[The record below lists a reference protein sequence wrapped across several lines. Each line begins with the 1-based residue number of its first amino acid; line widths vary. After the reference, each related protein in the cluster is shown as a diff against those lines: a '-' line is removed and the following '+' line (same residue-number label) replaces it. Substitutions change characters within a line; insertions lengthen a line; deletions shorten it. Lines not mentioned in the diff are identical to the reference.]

1 MIALIFFSFLA
12 GVVTVLSPCI
22 LPILPILLA
31 AQVGQGYYRPYGII
45 VGLISS
51 FTFFTLALTA
61 LVHATGVSPDFLRY
75 GAIGIT
81 IFFGLTLLFPWLGD
95 RFTALTSV
103 FSNLGTAIQERATLV
118 GTGFLSGFILGGAL
132 GLIWTP
138 CAGPILATITALVAT
153 SAVNINAIMITLVY
167 SFGAALPMFLIM
179 YGGNRIINSTQFLA
193 GYTELIRKVFGALM
207 ILGALA
213 IAFHFDVVLQQ
224 FAVRYFPMITIEDN
238 QTVQKELE
246 KLKMNNHKKTISLI
260 DGEQE
265 SAPALIGITDWI
277 NTPPLSLQQLK
288 GKVVLIDFWT
298 YSCIN
303 CVRTLPYIKQWYE
316 AYKDKGLVIIGVHTP
331 EFEFEKNSNNVKA
344 AVKRFEIKYP
354 VALDNNYQTWQN
366 YNNSYWP
373 AHYLIDQEGVM
384 RYKHFGEG
392 NYTETE
398 NAIRSL
404 LGLQPEAERAESFEG
419 KPITPETYLG
429 YKRAQQYHADLNI
442 KKDQTA
448 SYDYAEQLDNN
459 MVGLKGS
466 WLIGPES
473 IQAMA
478 ESTLDLNFIANRV
491 YLVMSSPATALVPV
505 LLDGNPVSSNYR
517 TKDMN
522 AQGQLIIH
530 EPRMYDIIDLKG
542 NYSRHILTL
551 KIPKGVSAFVFTFGA
566 QAQ

>member
-61 LVHATGVSPDFLRY
+61 LVRATGISPDFLL
-75 GAIGIT
+75 AMVLFGIT

-95 RFTALTSV
+95 RFAALTSV
-103 FSNLGTAIQERATLV
+103 FSSLGTAVQEHSTFA

-153 SAVNINAIMITLVY
+153 SAVSINAIIITLVY
-167 SFGAALPMFLIM
+167 SLGAALPMFLIM
-179 YGGNRIINSTQFLA
+179 YGGNHIINSTQFLA
-193 GYTELIRKVFGALM
+193 GYTELIRRVFGALM

-238 QTVQKELE
+238 QTVKKELE
-246 KLKMNNHKKTISLI
+246 ELKMNDRKKTTSLI
-260 DGEQE
+260 QGEQE
-265 SAPALIGITDWI
+265 SAPALVGITDWI

-303 CVRTLPYIKQWYE
+303 CVRTLPYIRQWYE
-316 AYKDKGLVIIGVHTP
+316 AYRNKGLVIIGVHTP
-331 EFEFEKNSNNVKA
+331 EFEFEKNVNNVKA
-344 AVKRFEIKYP
+344 AVKRFEIQYP

-373 AHYLIDQEGVM
+373 AHYLIDQEGVI

-392 NYTETE
+392 NYKETE

-404 LGLQPEAERAESFEG
+404 LGLQPEAKKLSHLMVSQSRQRPILDISERNS
-419 KPITPETYLG
+419 I
-429 YKRAQQYHADLNI
+429 
-442 KKDQTA
+442 
-448 SYDYAEQLDNN
+448 
-459 MVGLKGS
+459 M
-466 WLIGPES
+466 LI
-473 IQAMA
+473 
-478 ESTLDLNFIANRV
+478 
-491 YLVMSSPATALVPV
+491 
-505 LLDGNPVSSNYR
+505 
-517 TKDMN
+517 
-522 AQGQLIIH
+522 
-530 EPRMYDIIDLKG
+530 
-542 NYSRHILTL
+542 
-551 KIPKGVSAFVFTFGA
+551 
-566 QAQ
+566 

>member
-45 VGLISS
+45 IGLVSS

-61 LVHATGVSPDFLRY
+61 LVRATGVSPDFLRY

-81 IFFGLTLLFPWLGD
+81 IFFGLTLLFPWLDD

-153 SAVNINAIMITLVY
+153 SAVNVNAIIITLVY
-167 SFGAALPMFLIM
+167 SLGAALPMFLIM

-246 KLKMNNHKKTISLI
+246 KLKMNNRKKTTSLI
-260 DGEQE
+260 DGEQK

-303 CVRTLPYIKQWYE
+303 CVRTLPYIKQWYKT
-316 AYKDKGLVIIGVHTP
+316 YKDKGLVIIGVHTP

-344 AVKRFEIKYP
+344 AVKRFGIEYP
-354 VALDNNYQTWQN
+354 VAMDNNYQTWQN
-366 YNNSYWP
+366 YDNSYWP
-373 AHYLIDQEGVM
+373 AHYLIDQEGVI

-398 NAIRSL
+398 NAIRNL
-404 LGLQPEAERAESFEG
+404 LGLQPEAEKAESFDG

-442 KKDQTA
+442 QKDQIA
-448 SYDYAEQLDNN
+448 NYDYAGSLDTNS
-459 MVGLKGS
+459 VGLKGS

-473 IQAMA
+473 IKAMA

-491 YLVMSSPATALVPV
+491 YLVMSSPETALVQV
-505 LLDGNPVSSNYR
+505 LLDGNPVPSNYH

-551 KIPKGVSAFVFTFGA
+551 KIPKDVSAFVFTFGA